1 MHYNMYVILSR
12 KETVMTEYKIL
23 DIADVANEKFKTLS
37 EEEQLKV
44 VDEALE
50 SVSNTISDIYNKQDE
65 LYELRKELQDSILAK
80 KTALFNLQVGS
91 IIVGF
96 VKHMDYHYT
105 MVEAYYIKKMST
117 RMDKLDVISYTYRV
131 DDGEIGYK
139 IIPKSISKST
149 IFSSALPYLSLIVIT
164 SVSKS
169 ASSSPIFVAPKI
181 FIVPRHCNT
190 LEASFEPETSVSENS
205 KCNFSSV

>member
-1 MHYNMYVILSR
+1 
-12 KETVMTEYKIL
+12 MTEYKIL
-23 DIADVANEKFKTLS
+23 DLVDVANETFKTLS
-37 EEEQLKV
+37 EEEQLQA

-50 SVSNTISDIYNKQDE
+50 TVTNTISDIYNKQDE
-65 LYELRKELQDSILAK
+65 LYELRRELQDSILAK

-96 VKHMDYHYT
+96 AKHMDYHYT

-131 DDGEIGYK
+131 DDGDISYK

-149 IFSSALPYLSLIVIT
+149 IFNMIEEFNVCKLDKSIFDELKNLMSEIELSEDEFT
-164 SVSKS
+164 STKTYFWSK
-169 ASSSPIFVAPKI
+169 ASEQF
-181 FIVPRHCNT
+181 
-190 LEASFEPETSVSENS
+190 NS
-205 KCNFSSV
+205 ID